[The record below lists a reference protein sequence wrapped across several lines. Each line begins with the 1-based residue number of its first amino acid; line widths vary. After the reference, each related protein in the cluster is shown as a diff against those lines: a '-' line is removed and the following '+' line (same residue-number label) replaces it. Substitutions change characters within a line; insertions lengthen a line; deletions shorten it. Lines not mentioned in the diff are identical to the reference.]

1 MVADGIGVDTSGVEH
16 VDGGLV
22 VEGARLEGRSTNV
35 VASVE
40 QQDLVGSVGVAGLDD
55 RGEEVG
61 SGSDTAVKVV
71 EVENVDVLVAIARR
85 DRRGRGATRAR
96 CCESRLGNEAARG
109 HAQYRKASNA
119 SPASVI
125 HGFPLDSSE

>member
-22 VEGARLEGRSTNV
+22 VEGARLEGRSTNI

-61 SGSDTAVKVV
+61 AP
-71 EVENVDVLVAIARR
+71 VAIR
-85 DRRGRGATRAR
+85 
-96 CCESRLGNEAARG
+96 
-109 HAQYRKASNA
+109 
-119 SPASVI
+119 P
-125 HGFPLDSSE
+125 